1 MNMPTVR
8 ITGLAR
14 TLAVSALSPLLVTA
28 ALHAQAAAEPA
39 TPASETAAKEDKD
52 LVILEKFEVTG
63 SRIKR
68 IDPDAVSPVVA
79 YHPADIEASGYP
91 TLADAIRSLP
101 FNNGQA
107 LTPTDSGT
115 SFTPGVN
122 SFNLR
127 GLGNNN
133 TLVLVNG
140 RRAVPY
146 AAPGFNGFQTVF
158 DLNSIPDAAL
168 ESLEILKD
176 GGSALYGSDAVAGVV
191 NFKLKRDYTGFY
203 SKLKYGNYFNTDGT
217 LKQASFV
224 AGTSS
229 AKTSVF
235 VAGSWEK
242 QNPVYARDL
251 DYSANAQKDDR
262 ASKIKNARYV
272 LDSESGATLEDF
284 GLTNP
289 VADALDWEWFDNRSG
304 TGYPGY
310 IRYDA
315 NGDGVIAS
323 SSERRTFAE
332 PTSTPTL
339 AGAIRGQHYYNFQDD
354 AGLFP
359 EYDRYSFFTSLKHNF
374 TNYFYALAEVGFT
387 RSHALSEAAPTPA
400 VLASEQGLTQGSRMT
415 IPSYNTFNPFGVD
428 ITSGGRRLVEL
439 GNRINDVTSDTPR
452 VLVGLGGDLKFNDNL
467 NDWTWESAVL
477 YSKNSVTN
485 LNRNS
490 VADYRLQQAL
500 NGLTRDQGNGSLSWN
515 PSTPLSDRVYFNW
528 FGLNE
533 QAMADFLSIQNP
545 THSSL
550 RYLSFDGSASG
561 TVMDLPG
568 GRLGLAFGFE
578 HRSEKLADVQTD
590 LNATSMIVGGSAGS
604 SSFGSRTV
612 DSLYAEA
619 TLPLHKMFELQAAGR
634 YEDYSDEGFKDE
646 VRPKYSA
653 KFKPLDWLVLR
664 GSYSE
669 SFKAPDLA
677 YLYSSSTTTFTSSQY
692 VDPVTGAKVQLQ
704 DRVAGNPDLQPET
717 TKTFYAGI
725 VIEPQKGLLKGLSL
739 SVDWFRFSQRNL
751 LAQMTD
757 FYGYNEVLAGAKDG
771 DPFFAN
777 KVVRDPDSHELLYIL
792 NNYDNLGKRRY
803 TGYDV
808 EARYQWETTNWGRFY
823 TSIGGTYI
831 ESDKLNGDELVGGLL
846 TPQVV
851 GTGSFTWVYRDWTW
865 NLFAH
870 YIHERDGSMYYGD
883 LSGAHDYIS
892 IDYTIRRQITL
903 NTSVSYKGLWDTKI
917 TVGVNNLLNQDP
929 PLDPFEGSGTTPG
942 VNDPFPGFWY
952 ISIDR
957 EF

>member
-1 MNMPTVR
+1 MPTIR
-8 ITGLAR
+8 KSGRMLAL
-14 TLAVSALSPLLVTA
+14 TCGAISPLFLSAV
-28 ALHAQAAAEPA
+28 LHAQAAAEPA
-39 TPASETAAKEDKD
+39 TTPATSTDDKD
-52 LVILEKFEVTG
+52 LVVLEKFEVTG

-68 IDPDAVSPVVA
+68 IDPDAVSPVIA

-133 TLVLVNG
+133 TLVLING

-168 ESLEILKD
+168 DSLEILKD

-191 NFKLKRDYTGFY
+191 NFKLKRDYTGAY
-203 SKLKYGNYFNTDGT
+203 VKLKYGNYFNTDGA

-229 AKTSVF
+229 AKTSIF

-242 QNPVYARDL
+242 QNPVYAREL

-262 ASKIKNARYV
+262 ASKIKNAYYV
-272 LDSESGATLEDF
+272 LDSASGYTLEDF
-284 GLTNP
+284 GLTDP
-289 VADALDWEWFDNRSG
+289 VSDTMDWEWFDNRSG
-304 TGYPGY
+304 TGYPGF
-310 IRYDA
+310 IAYDF
-315 NGDGVIAS
+315 NGNGTIS
-323 SSERRTFAE
+323 SGERRSYTE
-332 PTSTPTL
+332 PTSNPTTGTAVNGL
-339 AGAIRGQHYYNFQDD
+339 RHFYNFQEV

-359 EYDRYSFFTSLKHNF
+359 EYDRFAFFTSLKHNF
-374 TNYFYALAEVGFT
+374 TEALYGFAEVSFT
-387 RSHALSEAAPTPA
+387 RSHALSDAAPTPA
-400 VLASEQGLTQGSRMT
+400 VIANEQGLTQGSRMT
-415 IPSYNTFNPFGVD
+415 IPSYNAYNPWGVD
-428 ITSGGRRLVEL
+428 ITSGARRLVEL
-439 GNRINDVTSDTPR
+439 GNRINDVTADTPR
-452 VLVGLGGDLKFNDNL
+452 VLVGLGGDLKFSDL
-467 NDWTWESAVL
+467 LSDWAWESAVL

-490 VADYRLQQAL
+490 VADYKLQQAL
-500 NGLTRDQGNGSLSWN
+500 NGLTRDAGNGTLSWN
-515 PSTPLSDRVYFNW
+515 PNTPLNERVYFNW
-528 FGLNE
+528 FGLNSKE
-533 QAMADFLSIQNP
+533 MADFLSIENP

-550 RYLSFDGSASG
+550 RYFSFDGSASG

-568 GRLGLAFGFE
+568 GRLGMAIGFE

-604 SSFGSRTV
+604 SSFGSRSV
-612 DSLYAEA
+612 DSVYAEA
-619 TLPLHKMFELQAAGR
+619 TLPFHKMVELQVAGR
-634 YEDYSDEGFKDE
+634 YEDYSDEGFEDE
-646 VRPKYSA
+646 IRPKVSL
-653 KFKPLDWLVLR
+653 KLKPLDWLVFR
-664 GSYSE
+664 GSFSE

-692 VDPVTGAKVQLQ
+692 VDPVTGSKLQIQ
-704 DRVAGNPDLQPET
+704 DRVAGNPDLKPET
-717 TKTFYAGI
+717 TKTYYAGV
-725 VIEPQKGLLKGLSL
+725 VIEPQKGLFKGLSL
-739 SVDWFRFSQRNL
+739 SLDWFQFEQTNL

-757 FYGYNEVLAGAKDG
+757 FYGYDDVLLGAMNG
-771 DPFFAN
+771 DAFFVN
-777 KVVRDPDSHELLYIL
+777 KVVRDPVSQELLYVV

-803 TGYDV
+803 RGYDF
-808 EARYQWETTNWGRFY
+808 EARYQWETKNWGRFY
-823 TSIGGTYI
+823 TGIGGTYI
-831 ESDKLNGDELVGGLL
+831 ASDKLNGDELVGSKL
-846 TPQVV
+846 TPRII
-851 GTGSFTWVYRDWTW
+851 GTGSFTWMYRDWTW

-870 YIHERDGSMYYGD
+870 YINERDDSMFFGD
-883 LSGAHDYIS
+883 LTGAGDYIS
-892 IDYTIRRQITL
+892 VYYTIRRQITL
-903 NTSVSYKGLWDTKI
+903 NTSVSYAGLWDTKV

-929 PLDPFEGSGTTPG
+929 PLDPFEASGTTPG
-942 VNDPFPGFWY
+942 VNDPYPAFWY
-952 ISIDR
+952 ISLER